1 MYLID
6 YQYIYNIIPE
16 MSKRL
21 VLTLIVSIGLGFF
34 FPGHSY
40 SQPELMAWGNLS
52 GIRIDG
58 QMMEFETSLRT
69 AGTGWQK
76 VNSTGFHMNT
86 SKYLR
91 DGNKQTVTTS
101 IGDIRFSKTVE
112 SVGRGS
118 AVLRISTS
126 SGKDTVLHGVF
137 CSFNLPGK
145 YSHDATI
152 ISGKS
157 RIFLSKVRSENNSDP
172 AKLTSESIIIKSA
185 KGQLILDFDSR
196 TDIFI
201 RKEGNENDFQVY
213 ISLTDQKII
222 KEKEYQKTITIQAIC
237 EIDHSPV
244 DIIIDPK
251 KPGSMF
257 AGLGGNFKLQ
267 NLKADPVVADY
278 CLDNLRVAWGRVE
291 MPWHLWHPD
300 EDVNPLEEARAGHLN
315 PRVHMAMEMAQKM
328 ERVGMPVIVSIWSP
342 ARWAT
347 IGNKTGRNSKLDPAK
362 MDKVYQSITE
372 YLIFL
377 KEAYGVEAALFS
389 FNEPDIGVDV
399 RLNGQEHATFIKGMG
414 EYLITRGLSTK
425 ILLGDNGSPRTLN
438 FIKPALNDHETHKYI
453 GAVSFHSWGG
463 ASDDVL
469 RQWSEC
475 AQQIGVPLIVG
486 EGSTDSYA
494 WNYPR
499 IIFEPSFAMEEINL
513 YIRILAHSQPLSI
526 LQWELTAD
534 YSLLSGEGIFGT
546 QGPLQPT
553 QRFWNLKQVASTPV
567 NSFAL
572 PVTCNNESVVCAA
585 FGNIARSEYA
595 VHIVNN
601 GAERHAYL
609 RCIPSGI
616 LVLEIYTTNSNSNM
630 EMKKIS
636 VIDGVAEITLSP
648 ASFITV
654 KGTK

>member
-1 MYLID
+1 MWKKHVFAFIV
-6 YQYIYNIIPE
+6 
-16 MSKRL
+16 L
-21 VLTLIVSIGLGFF
+21 VILKL
-34 FPGHSY
+34 FPGTPLY

-58 QMMEFETSLRT
+58 QMMEFETSLRV

-76 VNSTGFHMNT
+76 VNSTGFHVYA

-91 DGNKQTVTTS
+91 DGNKQIVTTS
-101 IGDIRFSKTVE
+101 IGDIRFSITVE
-112 SVGRGS
+112 SVGRGC

-126 SGKDTVLHGVF
+126 SGKDTVLQGVF
-137 CSFNLPGK
+137 CSFSLPGK
-145 YSHDATI
+145 YYNDATI

-157 RIFLSKVRSENNSDP
+157 RIFLSKVGSENNSDP

-185 KGQLILDFDSR
+185 KRQLMLDFDSR

-213 ISLTDQKII
+213 ISLTDHKII
-222 KEKEYQKTITIQAIC
+222 KEKEYQKTISIQAGC

-244 DIIIDPK
+244 DIVIDPK
-251 KPGSMF
+251 KPGSVF
-257 AGLGGNFKLQ
+257 AGLGGNFKIQ
-267 NLKADPVVADY
+267 NLKADPVVAEY

-300 EDVNPLEEARAGHLN
+300 ENVNPLEDARAGHLN
-315 PRVHMAMEMAQKM
+315 SRVHMAMEMAQKLK
-328 ERVGMPVIVSIWSP
+328 RVGMPVIVSIWSP

-347 IGNKTGRNSKLDPAK
+347 AGNKTGRNSRLEPAK
-362 MDKVYQSITE
+362 MDKIYQSITD
-372 YLIFL
+372 YMVFL
-377 KEAYGVEAALFS
+377 KEGYGVEADMFS

-399 RLNGQEHATFIKGMG
+399 RLNGQEHAAFIKGLGAYM
-414 EYLITRGLSTK
+414 ISRGLSTK

-438 FIKPALNDHETHKYI
+438 FIRPALNDPATHKYI

-463 ASDDVL
+463 ASDDEL
-469 RQWSEC
+469 RQWGES
-475 AQQIGVPLIVG
+475 ARQIGVPLVVG

-494 WNYPR
+494 WKYPG
-499 IIFEPSFAMEEINL
+499 IILEPSFAMAEINL
-513 YIRILAHSQPLSI
+513 YVRILSHSQPLSI

-534 YSLLSGEGIFGT
+534 YSLLTGEGVFGT

-553 QRFWNLKQVASTPV
+553 QRFWNLKQIASTPV

-572 PVTCNNESVVCAA
+572 PVTCNSESIVCAA
-585 FGNIARSEYA
+585 FGNIARSQYTL
-595 VHIVNN
+595 HLVNN
-601 GAERHAYL
+601 GAERRAYIKG
-609 RCIPSGI
+609 IPRDVI
-616 LVLEIYTTNSNSNM
+616 HLEIYTTNSDSKM
-630 EMKKIS
+630 EMKKIR
-636 VIDGVAEITLSP
+636 VIDGVAEVTLAP

-654 KGTK
+654 TGNK

>member
-1 MYLID
+1 MDLSFKS
-6 YQYIYNIIPE
+6 PE
-16 MSKRL
+16 MWKRY
-21 VLTLIVSIGLGFF
+21 IFGLSVAVILNLFF
-34 FPGHSY
+34 EIPLY

-69 AGTGWQK
+69 AGIGWQK
-76 VNSTGFHMNT
+76 INSTGFHMNA

-91 DGNKQTVTTS
+91 DGDKQTVTTS

-112 SVGRGS
+112 SGGKGC

-126 SGKDTVLHGVF
+126 SGRDTVLQGVF
-137 CSFNLPGK
+137 CSFNLPGE
-145 YSHDATI
+145 YYHDAII
-152 ISGKS
+152 ISDNS
-157 RIFLSKVRSENNSDP
+157 RIFLPEIRSENNSYP
-172 AKLTSESIIIKSA
+172 AKLASESIIIKSA
-185 KGQLILDFDSR
+185 KRQLMLGFDSR

-201 RKEGNENDFQVY
+201 RKEGNENDCQIY
-213 ISLTDQKII
+213 ISLSDQNII
-222 KEKEYQKTITIQAIC
+222 KEKEYQKTISIQAEC

-244 DIIIDPK
+244 EIVIDPK

-267 NLKADPVVADY
+267 NLKADPIVAEY
-278 CLDNLRVAWGRVE
+278 CLKNLRVAWGRVE

-300 EDVNPLEEARAGHLN
+300 ENVNPLEAARAGHLN
-315 PRVHMAMEMAQKM
+315 SRVHMAMAMAQKL
-328 ERVGMPVIVSIWSP
+328 ESVGMPVIVSIWSP

-347 IGNKTGRNSKLDPAK
+347 VGNKTGRNSKLAPGK
-362 MDKVYQSITE
+362 MEKIYQSITD
-372 YLIFL
+372 YMVFL
-377 KEAYGVEAALFS
+377 KEGYGVEATMFS

-399 RLNGQEHATFIKGMG
+399 RLNGLEHASFIKGLGAYM
-414 EYLITRGLSTK
+414 ISRGLSTK

-438 FIKPALNDHETHKYI
+438 FIKPALNDSETHKYI

-475 AQQIGVPLIVG
+475 ARQIGVPLIVG

-499 IIFEPSFAMEEINL
+499 IIFEPSFAMAEINL
-513 YIRILAHSQPLSI
+513 YIRILSHSQPLSI

-553 QRFWNLKQVASTPV
+553 QRFWNLKQIASTPV

-572 PVTCNNESVVCAA
+572 PVTCTSESIVCAA
-585 FGNIARSEYA
+585 FGNIARGEYA
-595 VHIVNN
+595 LHIVNN
-601 GAERHAYL
+601 GAERRAYIKG
-609 RCIPSGI
+609 IPE
-616 LVLEIYTTNSNSNM
+616 VMELEIYTTNSTSKM
-630 EMKKIS
+630 EKKKIR
-636 VIDGVAEITLSP
+636 VIDGVAEIILSP

-654 KGTK
+654 TGSR

>member
-1 MYLID
+1 MW
-6 YQYIYNIIPE
+6 
-16 MSKRL
+16 KRYVFAL
-21 VLTLIVSIGLGFF
+21 SLSFVLSLFTEAPL
-34 FPGHSY
+34 Y
-40 SQPELMAWGNLS
+40 SQPELMSWGNLS

-58 QMMEFETSLRT
+58 QMMEFETSLRV

-76 VNSTGFHMNT
+76 VNSTGFHVNA

-91 DGNKQTVTTS
+91 DGDKQTVTTS

-126 SGKDTVLHGVF
+126 SGKDTVLQGVF
-137 CSFNLPGK
+137 CSFNLSGK
-145 YSHDATI
+145 YYHDATI

-157 RIFLSKVRSENNSDP
+157 KIFLQEVRIENNSNP
-172 AKLTSESIIIKSA
+172 AKVTSESIIIKSM
-185 KGQLILDFDSR
+185 KGQLILSFDSR

-213 ISLTDQKII
+213 VSLTDQDII
-222 KEKEYQKTITIQAIC
+222 KDKEYQKIISIQAEC

-244 DIIIDPK
+244 EIVIDPK
-251 KPGSMF
+251 KPGCIF

-267 NLKADPVVADY
+267 NLKIDPVVADY

-291 MPWHLWHPD
+291 LPWHLWHPD
-300 EDVNPLEEARAGHLN
+300 ENVNPLEAARAGHLDS
-315 PRVHMAMEMAQKM
+315 RVHMAMEMAQKLK
-328 ERVGMPVIVSIWSP
+328 RVGMPVIVSIWSP

-347 IGNKTGRNSKLDPAK
+347 VGNRTGRNSRLEPAK
-362 MDKVYQSITE
+362 MDKIYQSITE
-372 YLIFL
+372 YMVFL
-377 KEAYGVEAALFS
+377 KEGYGVEADMFS

-399 RLNGQEHATFIKGMG
+399 KLNGQEHAAFIKGLGAYM
-414 EYLITRGLSTK
+414 ISRGLSTK

-438 FIKPALNDHETHKYI
+438 FIKPASNDPGTHKYI

-463 ASDDVL
+463 ASNDIL
-469 RQWSEC
+469 RQWGEC
-475 AQQIGVPLIVG
+475 ARQIGVPLIVG

-494 WNYPR
+494 WNYPQ
-499 IIFEPSFAMEEINL
+499 IIFEPSFAMAEINL
-513 YIRILAHSQPLSI
+513 YVRILSHSQPLSI

-534 YSLLSGEGIFGT
+534 YSLLTGEGVFGT

-553 QRFWNLKQVASTPV
+553 QRFWNLKQIASTPV

-572 PVTCNNESVVCAA
+572 PVTCNSESIVCAA
-585 FGNIARSEYA
+585 FGNIARSQYA
-595 VHIVNN
+595 LHIVNN
-601 GAERHAYL
+601 GAERRAYIKG
-609 RCIPSGI
+609 IPRDVI
-616 LVLEIYTTNSNSNM
+616 HLEIYTTNSDSKM
-630 EMKKIS
+630 EMKKIR
-636 VIDGVAEITLSP
+636 VLDGVAEVTLAP

-654 KGTK
+654 TGNK